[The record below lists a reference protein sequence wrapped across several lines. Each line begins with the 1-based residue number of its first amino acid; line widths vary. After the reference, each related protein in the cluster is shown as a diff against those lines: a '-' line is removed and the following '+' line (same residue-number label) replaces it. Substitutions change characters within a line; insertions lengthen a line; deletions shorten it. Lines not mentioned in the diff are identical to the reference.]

1 MKRVKK
7 ILGKVLVKLVI
18 FALLVLT
25 FSRFVGTDSPKAS
38 AEECMATIVRV
49 VDGDTFVIR
58 RKDSKQEEKL
68 RLIGVDT
75 PESVH
80 SDKTRNTKW
89 GKKASQYS
97 KKKLT
102 GKTVKLEFDKQ
113 KTDVYGRTLAYLYVK
128 EKGKYVMYNKTL
140 VSKGYARAVCYE
152 PNHKYKKTFNKL
164 QKTAKKKKLGFWKVG
179 YTKAFP
185 T

>member
-7 ILGKVLVKLVI
+7 ILGKVLVKVVI
-18 FALLVLT
+18 FAVLVLT
-25 FSRFVGTDSPKAS
+25 VSHFVDPKSQKAS
-38 AEECMATIVRV
+38 AEECTATIVRV
-49 VDGDTFVIR
+49 VDGDTFVVR
-58 RKDSKQEEKL
+58 RKGSRKDERL

-102 GKTVKLEFDKQ
+102 GKTVKLEFDRQ
-113 KTDVYGRTLAYLYVK
+113 ETDVYGRTLAYLYVK
-128 EKGKYVMYNKTL
+128 EKGEYVMYNKTL

-152 PNHKYKKTFNKL
+152 PNHKYKKVFNKL
-164 QKTAKKKKLGFWKVG
+164 QKTAKKKKIGFWKVG
-179 YTKAFP
+179 YKKAFP
-185 T
+185 A